1 MSPFLFRDDMKDC
14 EVKFRNILAFLKDK
28 VSSSNI
34 TSTLK

>member
-1 MSPFLFRDDMKDC
+1 MSPFLFRDNMKDC
-14 EVKFRNILAFLKDK
+14 EVKFGNILAFLEGK